1 MDSLKSLIE
10 NTVNVFFAALATAI
24 ASRIVN
30 RKWKRK
36 MTKKNHLPRRKRK
49 GGSSRH

>member
-30 RKWKRK
+30 RKWRK
-36 MTKKNHLPRRKRK
+36 MTKKNHPHRRKRK